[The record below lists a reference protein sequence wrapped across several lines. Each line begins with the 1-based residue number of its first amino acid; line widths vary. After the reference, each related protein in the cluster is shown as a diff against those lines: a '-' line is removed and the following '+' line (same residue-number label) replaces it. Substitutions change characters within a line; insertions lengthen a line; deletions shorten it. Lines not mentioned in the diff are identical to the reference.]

1 MAAQTFASAH
11 IIANPSFFA
20 NRIYR
25 ILKKYAIMAVKRAG
39 ITITAR
45 RYAGFRSGSQFQQT
59 AAKAA
64 FRILRTEELMKEFTI
79 NANDAGQRVDKFLT
93 KAVPLL
99 PQNLLYKYI
108 RLKRVKLNGK
118 RCEISTR
125 LAEGDLLA
133 LYINDE
139 FFSPPQ
145 KCLEF
150 LSAPIRLD
158 ILYEDDNLLL
168 VDKRPGLV
176 VHEDDSRLPDTLINR
191 ILHYLYQKGEYQPE
205 QENSFVPALCN
216 RIDRNTGGIVI
227 AAKNAASLRVL
238 NQKIKDRELQKL
250 YLCIV
255 HGRMPNT
262 SDTLKGYLVKNSET
276 NTVTVS
282 ERPLKDGRTI
292 LTRYRVLAEHG
303 HRSLLEVDLLTGRT
317 HQIRAHLASI
327 GHPLLG
333 DAKYGHQR
341 DNKGTGHKF
350 QALYSYKLTF
360 RFRTDAGILNYLDGK
375 TFTVPKVW
383 FQDEFNDIEKTSH
396 RIK

>member
-1 MAAQTFASAH
+1 M
-11 IIANPSFFA
+11 
-20 NRIYR
+20 
-25 ILKKYAIMAVKRAG
+25 
-39 ITITAR
+39 
-45 RYAGFRSGSQFQQT
+45 
-59 AAKAA
+59 
-64 FRILRTEELMKEFTI
+64 
-79 NANDAGQRVDKFLT
+79 
-93 KAVPLL
+93 
-99 PQNLLYKYI
+99 
-108 RLKRVKLNGK
+108 
-118 RCEISTR
+118 
-125 LAEGDLLA
+125 
-133 LYINDE
+133 
-139 FFSPPQ
+139 
-145 KCLEF
+145 
-150 LSAPIRLD
+150 RLD

-303 HRSLLEVDLLTGRT
+303 HRSLLEVDLLTGR
-317 HQIRAHLASI
+317 
-327 GHPLLG
+327 
-333 DAKYGHQR
+333 
-341 DNKGTGHKF
+341 
-350 QALYSYKLTF
+350 
-360 RFRTDAGILNYLDGK
+360 
-375 TFTVPKVW
+375 
-383 FQDEFNDIEKTSH
+383 
-396 RIK
+396 

>member
-1 MAAQTFASAH
+1 
-11 IIANPSFFA
+11 
-20 NRIYR
+20 
-25 ILKKYAIMAVKRAG
+25 
-39 ITITAR
+39 
-45 RYAGFRSGSQFQQT
+45 
-59 AAKAA
+59 
-64 FRILRTEELMKEFTI
+64 MKEFTI
-79 NANDAGQRVDKFLT
+79 NANDSGQRVDKFLT

-99 PQNLLYKYI
+99 PQGLLYKYI

-125 LAEGDLLA
+125 LAEGDVLS

-139 FFSPPQ
+139 FFAPPQ
-145 KCLEF
+145 KYLEF
-150 LSAPIRLD
+150 LSAPAILD

-176 VHEDDSRLPDTLINR
+176 VHEDDSQLPDTLINR

-227 AAKNAASLRVL
+227 AAKNAAALRVL

-255 HGRMPNT
+255 HGKMPKS
-262 SDTLKGYLVKNSET
+262 SDTLKAYLAKNSET

-282 ERPLKDGRTI
+282 EHPLKNGRTI
-292 LTRYRVLAEHG
+292 LTHYRVLAE
-303 HRSLLEVDLLTGRT
+303 RKNQSLLEVDLLTGRT

-333 DAKYGHQR
+333 DAKYGRQR
-341 DNKGTGHKF
+341 DNKGSGHKF
-350 QALYSYKLTF
+350 QALYSYKLSF
-360 RFRTDAGILNYLDGK
+360 QFRTDAGPLNYLDGK

-383 FQDEFNDIEKTSH
+383 FQDEFNRMEKTPP
-396 RIK
+396 RIG